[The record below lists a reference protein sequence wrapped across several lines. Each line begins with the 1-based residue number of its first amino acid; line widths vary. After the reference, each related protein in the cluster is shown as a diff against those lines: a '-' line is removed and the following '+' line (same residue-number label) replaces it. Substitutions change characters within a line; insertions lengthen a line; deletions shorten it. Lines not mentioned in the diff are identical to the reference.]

1 MLEINHGGGK
11 SRKTPAVRVEVE
23 EVTVVLGL
31 LRLVLGV
38 EEEEGF
44 VAVLLHRSAWR
55 RGVHGVGATEL
66 VPVVASGASPLNP
79 HTLKSEPPLFLAHSP
94 PPLHQF

>member
-11 SRKTPAVRVEVE
+11 SRKTPAVRAEVE
-23 EVTVVLGL
+23 EVAVVLGF

-66 VPVVASGASPLNP
+66 VPVVASGDRNRE
-79 HTLKSEPPLFLAHSP
+79 KGEREEEEGKGIEGGGG
-94 PPLHQF
+94 